1 MAAVAPEPEED
12 QPQEQEEEQQQF
24 EFEKLL
30 SSYLGLS
37 FTIFLGLLPRN
48 SISLLPSLKAQNKYL
63 NFRLMK
69 AEAQIKQL
77 HSCRKEDS
85 KANARVMEI
94 FASHRHAW
102 QQEEKRLLQQIDES
116 AEEIT
121 LLRGKV
127 EDLEK
132 LEAELR
138 DSIDEVKRE
147 IGERDEMLNFMS
159 MNGRG
164 CEMENSYT
172 GGESCVVGGGGG
184 GGGECYSDMV
194 LRYGKGGVSEG
205 MDLGVEECFMA
216 SGVHS
221 MEEMENLYGQNNG
234 FNSEFLSSASKLWAE
249 RGRFWQVW
257 LAMVFFTCVCVFFFL
272 LSRCLVG
279 C

>member
-1 MAAVAPEPEED
+1 MAAVAPGSEKD
-12 QPQEQEEEQQQF
+12 QPQEQQEEVEQF

-37 FTIFLGLLPRN
+37 FTIFLGFLPRN
-48 SISLLPSLKAQNKYL
+48 SITLTSSLKARNKDL

-69 AEAQIKQL
+69 AEEQLKQL
-77 HSCRKEDS
+77 HSRRKEDS
-85 KANARVMEI
+85 KANARVVEI

-116 AEEIT
+116 AEEIA

-138 DSIDEVKRE
+138 DSIEELKRE

-164 CEMENSYT
+164 FEMENSYT
-172 GGESCVVGGGGG
+172 GGESCVVGGGG

-194 LRYGKGGVSEG
+194 LRYGKGGVSDG
-205 MDLGVEECFMA
+205 VDLGVEECFMA
-216 SGVHS
+216 SGVPN
-221 MEEMENLYGQNNG
+221 MEEMENPYGQNNG

-249 RGRFWQVW
+249 RGRVWQVW
-257 LAMVFFTCVCVFFFL
+257 LAVVF
-272 LSRCLVG
+272 
-279 C
+279 